1 MTQST
6 MDSFTHTMSRVIH
19 IYQDPSEAIKCS
31 ILQKMTDEEAEHVV
45 QCRKIEL
52 ITSSQ
57 TISGYWHVG
66 KSREKFSVLKTPQF
80 GMTETRSF
88 ISKVAAAIYISQK
101 VGDPMMCRAIS
112 ENFPEDSEAQILTNL
127 RVPPQIVNGKESA
140 SKWRSKSTKLL
151 GNASRSTKE
160 RNIRGREH
168 DKVNW
173 NDINEFRKWMADE
186 LEKSGFRCYYSGL
199 KLTLETISLE
209 RIDQNKGY
217 NSTNCK
223 FIDIHFQVG
232 HCQWTRE
239 KIQNVYHLRNA
250 NVEMKYGTDFFKRL
264 EISVIGCNRRT
275 IKRNHPQNEV
285 TVKKLIEQYIKQKGR
300 CHYLNIPLMIDG
312 DWQISVERLDETKGY
327 VDGNWVLVTLET
339 QNPFIQW
346 TKEFVGSVWERKPQ
360 FFMSEEVLLDKY
372 HEYNNRSIMAIAA
385 RKRTEWSEEEE
396 NIITELINEYG
407 TEPVPDRIWIE
418 LLPQFNDR
426 SVNACKERRRIIQ
439 RRLEEALS

>member
-1 MTQST
+1 
-6 MDSFTHTMSRVIH
+6 MSRVIH
-19 IYQDPSEAIKCS
+19 IYQDPPEAIECS

-45 QCRKIEL
+45 QCRKTEL
-52 ITSSQ
+52 IRNFQTS
-57 TISGYWHVG
+57 SGYWHVG

-80 GMTETRSF
+80 GIMESKSF

-140 SKWRSKSTKLL
+140 SKWRSKSTNLL
-151 GNASRSTKE
+151 GNATHSTKV

-168 DKVNW
+168 DNVSWSN
-173 NDINEFRKWMADE
+173 INEFRKWMADE

-217 NSTNCK
+217 SSTNCK

-232 HCQWTRE
+232 HCQWTHE

-250 NVEMKYGTDFFKRL
+250 DVEMESEMEFFKRL
-264 EISVIGCNRRT
+264 DILVAGCNRRT
-275 IKRNHPQNEV
+275 TKRSHSQNEV
-285 TVKKLIEQYIKQKGR
+285 TIKKLIKQYIKQKGR
-300 CHYLNIPLMIDG
+300 CHYLDVPLMLNG

-327 VDGNWVLVTLET
+327 IDGNWVLVTLET
-339 QNPFIQW
+339 QSPFMQW
-346 TKEFVGSVWERKPQ
+346 TKEFVGSIWEHIPR
-360 FFMSEEVLLDKY
+360 FFMSEEVLFDKY
-372 HEYNNRSIMAIAA
+372 HEYRNRSIRVVAA
-385 RKRTEWSEEEE
+385 QKRTDWLEEEE
-396 NIITELINEYG
+396 TIITELINGYG
-407 TEPVPDRIWIE
+407 TEPVPDRFWEEI
-418 LLPQFNDR
+418 LPRLNDR
-426 SVNACKERRRIIQ
+426 SVNACKEKRKRIIRQ
-439 RRLEEALS
+439 QLQEAL